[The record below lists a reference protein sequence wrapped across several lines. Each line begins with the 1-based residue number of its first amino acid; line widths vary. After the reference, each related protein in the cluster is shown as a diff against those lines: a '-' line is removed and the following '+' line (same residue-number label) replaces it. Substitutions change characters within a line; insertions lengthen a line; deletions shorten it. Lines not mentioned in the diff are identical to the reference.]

1 MRAYYVNLLFMA
13 LNGMSEAFAYGL
25 ANQKVLESLQGLL
38 IYNSIVYVMAVLF
51 FSNKFGVIGL
61 VYANCINMAI
71 RGFCS
76 LKISIDC
83 MNKEIEENDKK
94 SGRNCFSLLKLLFN
108 VWIHKFLIAIMVLS
122 IVKTYLMELI
132 LNYAI

>member
-1 MRAYYVNLLFMA
+1 
-13 LNGMSEAFAYGL
+13 MSEAFAYGL

-38 IYNSIVYVMAVLF
+38 IYNSIIYVMAVLF

-61 VYANCINMAI
+61 VYANCINMAV

-83 MNKEIEENDKK
+83 MNKEMEQKDKK
-94 SGRNCFSLLKLLFN
+94 SGKNCFSMIKLIFN
-108 VWIHKFLIAIMVLS
+108 VFIHKFFIAILILS
-122 IVKTYLMELI
+122 IAGTYVM
-132 LNYAI
+132 